1 MPRYTEPEP
10 NPSFLTRAGE
20 YLAKNGPYRTIIKA
34 AKSLYRRIV
43 PLRVPTH
50 PFDLRHGVDTSG
62 LIAGTKLTTGHAHD
76 SYNTAY
82 WGTAPSLLKDAI
94 EHWIPTVVAT
104 PFPLESYTFIDIGS
118 GKGRVLMLA
127 SEYAFQRVIGVEL
140 SPRLVSIAEK
150 NLAIWLASPR
160 LCMDITVHNADAL
173 ELPLA
178 DTPTL
183 IYLFHPFDA
192 PVVQIFLD
200 RLHQRSLTRSTPID
214 FIYTNPQHANLFE
227 ATPNMYL
234 LHIGEAPFTP
244 EETAADAFKT
254 LSQSYRIYRLA
265 PALRQE
271 SVQAIRWKSAVML
284 RAH

>member
-1 MPRYTEPEP
+1 MPQTTDPAP
-10 NPSFLTRAGE
+10 HPSLLTRAGK
-20 YLAKNGPYRTIIKA
+20 YLAENGPYRTLIKA
-34 AKSLYRRIV
+34 AKSLYRRVV

-62 LIAGTKLTTGHAHD
+62 LIAGTRLASGQAND
-76 SYNTAY
+76 SHNTAY
-82 WGTAPSLLKDAI
+82 WGTAPSLLRDTI
-94 EHWIPTVVAT
+94 GHWIPTIAAT

-127 SEYAFQRVIGVEL
+127 SEYAFQRVVGIEL
-140 SPRLVSIAEK
+140 SPRLVAIAQK

-160 LCMDITVHNADAL
+160 LCMDITALNADAL
-173 ELPLA
+173 ELPLP

-192 PVVQIFLD
+192 PVVQLFLD

-214 FIYTNPQHANLFE
+214 LIYANPQHANLFE
-227 ATPNMYL
+227 ATPNMDL
-234 LHIGEAPFTP
+234 LHIGEAPFTA

-254 LSQSYRIYRLA
+254 LSETYRIYRLA
-265 PALRQE
+265 PSLRQ
-271 SVQAIRWKSAVML
+271 
-284 RAH
+284 